1 MKYDFDQL
9 IDRDTTHSTKWLKF
23 SDPDVLPMWI
33 ADMDFLCP
41 PEVTNPMIERVNQGI
56 FGYTDTPISLTKL
69 FIEHVH
75 KTIGWKIEEDW
86 IVWVPGGVVGLN
98 ISCKTVLAPGDIA
111 LVPSPIYP
119 PFTEAPEN
127 MERGFVKTFLKDIN
141 GRLEF
146 DVEDI
151 KELLSDDAK
160 MLYLCNPQNPGGT
173 VFTNRELEDL
183 SALCQEN
190 DIIVCSDEIHADLIL
205 DDNLKHTP
213 YASLN
218 PYAQENSIT
227 IMGPCKTFNLAG
239 FPIAAAIIPNEE
251 LREDFERNSKG
262 IVAHIDTMAF
272 VAAEAAYRSAIE
284 WKSELVEYL
293 KTNKSLLSKSINDIE
308 GLSLCGP
315 EAGFLAWIDCR
326 QSGLDS
332 PVKFFVEEAR
342 VGVHG
347 GEFFGNEKYVR
358 LNFGCPRSILEE
370 AISRIEKAFS
380 QRK

>member
-75 KTIGWKIEEDW
+75 KTIGWNIEEDW

-183 SALCQEN
+183 STLCQEN
-190 DIIVCSDEIHADLIL
+190 DIVVCSDEIHADLIL

-218 PYAQENSIT
+218 SFALENSIT

-332 PVKFFVEEAR
+332 PVKFFVEEAK

-358 LNFGCPRSILEE
+358 LNFVCPRSILEE

>member
-75 KTIGWKIEEDW
+75 KTIGWNIEEDW

-151 KELLSDDAK
+151 KELLSDDTK

-213 YASLN
+213 YAALN
-218 PYAQENSIT
+218 SYARENSIT

-332 PVKFFVEEAR
+332 PVKFFVEESK

>member
-1 MKYDFDQL
+1 
-9 IDRDTTHSTKWLKF
+9 
-23 SDPDVLPMWI
+23 
-33 ADMDFLCP
+33 MDFLCP

-151 KELLSDDAK
+151 KELLSDDTK

-218 PYAQENSIT
+218 SFAQENSIT

>member
-75 KTIGWKIEEDW
+75 KTIGWNIEEDW

-151 KELLSDDAK
+151 KELLSDDTK
-160 MLYLCNPQNPGGT
+160 MLYLQ
-173 VFTNRELEDL
+173 
-183 SALCQEN
+183 ALRQF
-190 DIIVCSDEIHADLIL
+190 CS
-205 DDNLKHTP
+205 
-213 YASLN
+213 
-218 PYAQENSIT
+218 
-227 IMGPCKTFNLAG
+227 
-239 FPIAAAIIPNEE
+239 
-251 LREDFERNSKG
+251 
-262 IVAHIDTMAF
+262 
-272 VAAEAAYRSAIE
+272 
-284 WKSELVEYL
+284 
-293 KTNKSLLSKSINDIE
+293 
-308 GLSLCGP
+308 
-315 EAGFLAWIDCR
+315 
-326 QSGLDS
+326 
-332 PVKFFVEEAR
+332 
-342 VGVHG
+342 
-347 GEFFGNEKYVR
+347 
-358 LNFGCPRSILEE
+358 
-370 AISRIEKAFS
+370 
-380 QRK
+380 